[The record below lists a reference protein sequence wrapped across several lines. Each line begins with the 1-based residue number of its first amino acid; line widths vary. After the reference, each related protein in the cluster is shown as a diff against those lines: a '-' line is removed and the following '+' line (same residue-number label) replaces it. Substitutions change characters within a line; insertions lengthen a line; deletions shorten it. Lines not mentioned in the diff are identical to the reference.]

1 MQNTSPTSQH
11 DKANTD
17 ASLFDYIKA
26 WPQYPLPHNW
36 LTSIIYKIMRSRLS
50 WWKSNFIRW
59 FIQHYR
65 VDLSEAVE
73 TNPEKY
79 EHFNAFFT
87 RELKPDART
96 IHSATNSI
104 ICPVDGA
111 ISQFGN
117 IVNGDVFQAKGR
129 SYSLDNLLANNEQW
143 IQTFS
148 NGQFIT
154 LYLSPK
160 DYHRI
165 HTPSDSTLTAMRYV
179 PGRLFSVNPA
189 TTRAVPGLF
198 ARNERLICA
207 FDSPHGKFLL
217 IMVGALFVSGIE
229 TVWHGEVSPPH
240 GAALMHRDYPA
251 DISLGNNSLNNHPL
265 NKNTDQPSFS
275 RGDEIG
281 RFNMGSTV
289 VLLFEPNRI
298 QWEKTLSA
306 GKPVRMGSLMA
317 TMTS

>member
-1 MQNTSPTSQH
+1 MRPQSQDSH
-11 DKANTD
+11 SKDIKSD
-17 ASLFDYIKA
+17 ATLFDYLKA
-26 WPQYPLPHNW
+26 WPQYLLPQNW
-36 LTSIIYKIMRSRLS
+36 LTSLIYKIMRSRML
-50 WWKSNFIRW
+50 WWKNNFIDW
-59 FIQHYR
+59 FIKRYR

-73 TNPEKY
+73 TDPRKY

-87 RELKPDART
+87 RALKPEARS
-96 IHSATNSI
+96 IVSAEDGI

-117 IVNGDVFQAKGR
+117 IVDGDIFQAKGR
-129 SYSLDNLLANNEQW
+129 SFRLDNLLAQHQEW
-143 IQTFS
+143 IQTFTS
-148 NGQFIT
+148 GQFIT
-154 LYLSPK
+154 IYLSPK

-165 HTPSDSTLTAMRYV
+165 HIPSDGVLTSMRYV

-207 FDSPHGKFLL
+207 FDTPQGKFIL

-240 GAALMHRDYPA
+240 GAKLMHREYNDGTGTVSQDGRP
-251 DISLGNNSLNNHPL
+251 
-265 NKNTDQPSFS
+265 TTFS
-275 RGDEIG
+275 RGEEIG

-298 QWEKTLSA
+298 QWNNSLTA
-306 GKPVRMGSLMA
+306 GKPVRMGSPMA
-317 TMTS
+317 TRVS